1 LKREK
6 SIASK
11 IVIYSIIF
19 FYIPTILIW
28 TIFFIVIRNEEI
40 ATNKKIAEN
49 SLTLFE
55 KILHEKKEKL
65 ISTTSYITLNRQ
77 IYEYIKKREIENLSN
92 YLEKLKFDHNLKELF
107 IFDENLFRIT
117 GHTNNKEKYELSSS
131 ETPIERIDF
140 LNNSILFENIVPLD
154 TKPKKY
160 FLYSSF
166 TVNSSIIKSAFI
178 ANIDFL
184 VINSKDNSVVFS
196 TVNNLKITKSN
207 FSEKESFYI
216 NYFNFNLMPK
226 MKNYK
231 IAIIMDPSLYR
242 FKMDKIR
249 YLILFMLFLWFF
261 TTVIFFLLLNHNLVM
276 PLKKILKG
284 AEFIVNG
291 KYDYKIRLDSK
302 NELGLL
308 ANKFNEMSESLY
320 KNNEFLKS
328 INKELEN
335 KVIQRTKNLQVAL
348 DKLRD
353 YDNQKTELFYSI
365 VHDLKNPLTVIQ
377 GYASM
382 VIQYDSFP
390 IEKKKEFMKKII
402 AESDRLTKMLN
413 DFLKTIKQEAN
424 LSKMEFSE
432 IDIVPILEYFYSIYE
447 VQAKEMMIDFVW
459 DVQTPLPLIKG
470 NKEKLEHVISNL
482 LSNAFKFVSEK
493 GMIKIIARVEDDFVK
508 IGISDTGP
516 GIEDGKEKV
525 IFEKF
530 KKLNTDQ
537 RNQSGAGLGLYIAQ
551 QIINKHN
558 GNIWVQNNI
567 GGKGCTFYFTLPIAK
582 KSD

>member
-1 LKREK
+1 
-6 SIASK
+6 
-11 IVIYSIIF
+11 
-19 FYIPTILIW
+19 
-28 TIFFIVIRNEEI
+28 
-40 ATNKKIAEN
+40 
-49 SLTLFE
+49 
-55 KILHEKKEKL
+55 
-65 ISTTSYITLNRQ
+65 
-77 IYEYIKKREIENLSN
+77 
-92 YLEKLKFDHNLKELF
+92 
-107 IFDENLFRIT
+107 
-117 GHTNNKEKYELSSS
+117 
-131 ETPIERIDF
+131 
-140 LNNSILFENIVPLD
+140 
-154 TKPKKY
+154 
-160 FLYSSF
+160 
-166 TVNSSIIKSAFI
+166 
-178 ANIDFL
+178 
-184 VINSKDNSVVFS
+184 
-196 TVNNLKITKSN
+196 
-207 FSEKESFYI
+207 
-216 NYFNFNLMPK
+216 
-226 MKNYK
+226 
-231 IAIIMDPSLYR
+231 
-242 FKMDKIR
+242 
-249 YLILFMLFLWFF
+249 
-261 TTVIFFLLLNHNLVM
+261 M